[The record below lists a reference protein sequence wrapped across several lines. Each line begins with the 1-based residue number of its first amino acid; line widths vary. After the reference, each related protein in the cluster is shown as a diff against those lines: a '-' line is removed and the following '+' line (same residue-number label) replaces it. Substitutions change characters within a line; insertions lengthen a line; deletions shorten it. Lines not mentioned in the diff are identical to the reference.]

1 MIKEREYLET
11 EHLLVAV
18 KCEDSDESYG
28 EGCIS
33 LMNIFSDKPQRF
45 KCEISHRGAH
55 IGILSGGVHI
65 VGAIGEGRMKKLLM
79 DDDDMGTARG
89 DKMCALYRGKGKGGA
104 GGRVA
109 VLRAHSKLFC
119 PLLFS
124 SSALGIF
131 TIGAAHIS
139 TSSSRA
145 TSVSGDVSSA
155 ADAAA
160 RVTATL
166 SKASTL
172 DDESGHLG
180 VVDRLRH
187 DKRASVSGS
196 SLSSLNVARRRN
208 PGASNKF
215 VCVCVHMSMHV
226 SLSSVLSHSKRH
238 SFAPFLVQMGRQ
250 RLQLPQTL
258 PQCKQRR
265 TTMPRRS
272 MTTYLG
278 VPSSM

>member
-65 VGAIGEGRMKKLLM
+65 VGAIGEGRMKNLLM

-89 DKMCALYRGKGKGGA
+89 DKGGALHRGKRKEELRT
-104 GGRVA
+104 GGRVLKEQITL
-109 VLRAHSKLFC
+109 VLIARAQHSCLLQIDSSFC
-119 PLLFS
+119 N
-124 SSALGIF
+124 
-131 TIGAAHIS
+131 IGATHLS

-145 TSVSGDVSSA
+145 TSVSGDVNSA
-155 ADAAA
+155 ANAAA
-160 RVTATL
+160 RVSATL

-196 SLSSLNVARRRN
+196 SQSSLNVTRRRN
-208 PGASNKF
+208 PGTMKEF
-215 VCVCVHMSMHV
+215 
-226 SLSSVLSHSKRH
+226 VLS
-238 SFAPFLVQMGRQ
+238 
-250 RLQLPQTL
+250 
-258 PQCKQRR
+258 
-265 TTMPRRS
+265 
-272 MTTYLG
+272 
-278 VPSSM
+278 